1 MKTENFKFAR
11 ICDITGEGFNDGYCI
26 NDGEMYIKYEKDL
39 VAHLR
44 CLELDADTELS
55 DDYLLDEAYKLGYY
69 YYSDWEVEEDDE
81 WYESASEDG
90 LNAVLVQP

>member
-1 MKTENFKFAR
+1 MKTANFKFAR
-11 ICDITGEGFNDGYCI
+11 ICDITGEGFNGGYCI

-44 CLELDADTELS
+44 SLEDDTDLS

-69 YYSDWEVEEDDE
+69 YYSDWEVDEDDE
-81 WYESASEDG
+81 WYETASEEG
-90 LNAVLVQP
+90 IGAYLVKP